1 MQKQFLVLVLMFFA
15 MSSAVW
21 AECGKFCDR
30 DWWKTAT
37 ASDVQA
43 ELDAGADVMAR
54 DKYGYTPLHWA
65 AQEGTAE
72 TIEALI
78 AAGADVNA
86 RTENGTTPII
96 IAAKYG
102 TAETIEALI
111 AAGADIN
118 ARLVNGVTPLHQ
130 AASQGN
136 AEVVQLLIAAGAEV
150 NARDEYGDTPLHTAA
165 QEGTAEMVQLLI
177 TAGADITAKKG
188 DGRSVWL
195 LAQKNEKLAGTEA
208 LWSLAEALGKC
219 SKWCDAGWWRQI
231 TEDDLQALLDAG
243 VYNKLT
249 KKDRATAWNLAQ
261 SSPLKGSKAY
271 WALNDARFK

>member
-1 MQKQFLVLVLMFFA
+1 MQKHILVLVLMFVA

-21 AECGKFCDR
+21 AECGKLCDEN
-30 DWWKTAT
+30 WWPTAT

-54 DKYGYTPLHWA
+54 SEMKYYNGYTPLHWA
-65 AQEGTAE
+65 KTAE
-72 TIEALI
+72 SIQLLI
-78 AAGADVNA
+78 AAGADVNT
-86 RTENGTTPII
+86 RSEDGTTP
-96 IAAKYG
+96 
-102 TAETIEALI
+102 LLS
-111 AAGADIN
+111 AAGA
-118 ARLVNGVTPLHQ
+118 
-130 AASQGN
+130 
-136 AEVVQLLIAAGAEV
+136 
-150 NARDEYGDTPLHTAA
+150 
-165 QEGTAEMVQLLI
+165 GTAEMVQLLI
-177 TAGADITAKKG
+177 AAGADVNTRSRFGHTPLIMAAGFGTAEEVQLLIAAGADITAKTEEGKT
-188 DGRSVWL
+188 VWGF
-195 LAQKNEKLAGTEA
+195 AQKNEKLEGTEA

-219 SKWCDAGWWRQI
+219 SRWCDAGWWRQI